1 MRSIYELS
9 CERRFFKGLLIVLRY
24 QKDALRR
31 TLCFENL
38 EILLKHRTDYKSR
51 WEKQAR
57 FDAAGRFTK
66 WNGWTG
72 GGEDDETNGRE
83 GGDESSRLTRHR
95 GRACLISVRRRRCG
109 ASAFGPSALS
119 LHPFL
124 KRPEHPVINNG
135 AFWSLR
141 VTGRMTTMVIVSY
154 AGPRGPCREAQAR
167 ETCSKIND
175 DNDDQK

>member
-1 MRSIYELS
+1 MG
-9 CERRFFKGLLIVLRY
+9 K
-24 QKDALRR
+24 
-31 TLCFENL
+31 
-38 EILLKHRTDYKSR
+38 
-51 WEKQAR
+51 AR
-57 FDAAGRFTK
+57 QDLMLQVDLQ
-66 WNGWTG
+66 NGTG
-72 GGEDDETNGRE
+72 GGRGEEDDETNGRE

-154 AGPRGPCREAQAR
+154 AGPRGPWKEAQAR